1 MRVTTSFW
9 VGAFVRRCYTEGAA
23 ALVVR
28 HGSDEAGAI
37 LVVVDRLDGTGDIY
51 GPAPQSLMAESEN
64 DDRRFQRLL
73 EKVPAEAISARLEQE
88 RKFDPD
94 VWIIAVEDV
103 RGRSFLDLA

>member
-1 MRVTTSFW
+1 
-9 VGAFVRRCYTEGAA
+9 
-23 ALVVR
+23 
-28 HGSDEAGAI
+28 
-37 LVVVDRLDGTGDIY
+37 
-51 GPAPQSLMAESEN
+51 MAESEN